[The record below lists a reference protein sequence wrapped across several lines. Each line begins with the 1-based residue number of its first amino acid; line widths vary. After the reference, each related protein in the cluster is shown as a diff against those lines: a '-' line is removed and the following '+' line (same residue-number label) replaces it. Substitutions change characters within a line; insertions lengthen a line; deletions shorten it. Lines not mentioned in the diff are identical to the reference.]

1 MEEKEKGKEDLP
13 MRKTNQTEGEAP
25 PMMKGDIEE
34 KEVTPEALRTEETTI
49 GVAGLEVEGTA
60 GRVSVSR
67 GLLLQAPLL
76 P

>member
-1 MEEKEKGKEDLP
+1 MEEKEKGKEDLL
-13 MRKTNQTEGEAP
+13 MSQTEGGEAP
-25 PMMKGDIEE
+25 PMMKGDTEE
-34 KEVTPEALRTEETTI
+34 KEVTPEALGTEETTM
-49 GVAGLEVEGTA
+49 GVAGLGGEGTA